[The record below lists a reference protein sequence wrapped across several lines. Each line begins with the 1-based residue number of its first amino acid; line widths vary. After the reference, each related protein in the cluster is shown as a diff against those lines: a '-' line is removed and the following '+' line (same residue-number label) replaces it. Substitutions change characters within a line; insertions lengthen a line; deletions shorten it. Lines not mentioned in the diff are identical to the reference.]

1 MQPGLNRRRLTGLL
15 VTIAVATC
23 AVPLVA
29 LQVKRPS
36 RGLGLAAR
44 PTAPL
49 WIGAAETT
57 TPASIVAFS
66 GEHPAPTPRAGS
78 LTPASASRYA
88 FEASVP
94 EPAATAGRLAAESR
108 VPVRA
113 VRLPSLGSFLRVV
126 AGGSPDAVRGIYA
139 AGALALRVVPQ
150 PEADPDFISAE
161 RGAATQFETPS
172 LFGVVGLLAHN
183 FLGGRDFFRL
193 RRGQDLVLVYG
204 NGALRKYRI
213 SEISDF
219 QRLSQNEL
227 RSDFLE
233 LDNGQVQTVDQVFAR
248 FYEGSPHLTLQTCI
262 ARDGVWDW
270 GVRFI
275 VAEPVA
281 P

>member
-1 MQPGLNRRRLTGLL
+1 MQPGFQRRSLAR
-15 VTIAVATC
+15 I
-23 AVPLVA
+23 LVA
-29 LQVKRPS
+29 MTMASCAISLVVLRAKRS
-36 RGLGLAAR
+36 TWSLGLPASPIA
-44 PTAPL
+44 PT

-57 TPASIVAFS
+57 PPTSIS
-66 GEHPAPTPRAGS
+66 GFARVHLAPTPGARG
-78 LTPASASRYA
+78 LLPASASDYA
-88 FEASVP
+88 FEASVADP
-94 EPAATAGRLAAESR
+94 TATPALPAASSR
-108 VPVRA
+108 VPKRA
-113 VRLPSLGSFLRVV
+113 ARVPSLGSFLRVV
-126 AGGSPDAVRGIYA
+126 AGGPPDAVRGLYA

-150 PEADPDFISAE
+150 PDADPNFISVD

-193 RRGQDLVLVYG
+193 RRGQDLVLIYG

-219 QRLSQNEL
+219 ERLTQSEP

-233 LDNGQVQTVDQVFAR
+233 LATGEVRTVDQVFAR

-262 ARDGVWDW
+262 ERDGVWDW
-270 GVRFI
+270 GVRFV